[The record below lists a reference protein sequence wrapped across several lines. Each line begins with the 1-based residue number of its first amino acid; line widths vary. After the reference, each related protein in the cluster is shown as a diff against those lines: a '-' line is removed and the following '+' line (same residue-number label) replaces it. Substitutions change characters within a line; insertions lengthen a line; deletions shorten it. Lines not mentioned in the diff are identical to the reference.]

1 LLPVNGPTRRSLYRR
16 GVPER
21 PGNPDILDEVAPRR
35 MSDSYPTVAVA
46 ADLMVLHR
54 SSGLR
59 GRIRKFTGEV
69 VVLRD
74 PAGREHRFRNLP
86 GAFAVSGET
95 VTLVRPAAPGSGA
108 GTAVRSAAGALV
120 AADAPARVARAS
132 RLWVEGDHDAR
143 LLERVWGDELRELG
157 IVVEPL
163 GGVDDLAARV
173 SEFGPSPRRR
183 LAVLVDHLVPGSKE
197 TRIADAVAGPDVLV
211 VGHPHVDIWQCV
223 RPRSLGLV
231 AWPVVPRGEDWKTG
245 MCGRLGWGTP
255 QEGWRRVLAAVDSFA
270 DLEPELV
277 GAVEQALDLL
287 ADGS

>member
-1 LLPVNGPTRRSLYRR
+1 MMRSLYRR
-16 GVPER
+16 GVPAR
-21 PGNPDILDEVAPRR
+21 PGTPDILDDVAPRR
-35 MSDSYPTVAVA
+35 LSDSYPTVAA
-46 ADLMVLHR
+46 APDLMVLHR
-54 SSGLR
+54 ASGLR

-74 PAGREHRFRNLP
+74 PAGREHQFRNLP

-95 VTLVRPAAPGSGA
+95 VTLVRPAPPGA
-108 GTAVRSAAGALV
+108 GPATPVRSAAGALV

-143 LLERVWGDELRELG
+143 MLERVWGDELRELG

-163 GGVDDLAARV
+163 GGIDDLVSRV
-173 SEFGPSPRRR
+173 ADFGPSPRRR

-223 RPRSLGLV
+223 RPRSLGLD

-245 MCGRLGWGTP
+245 MCRRLGWGTP
-255 QEGWRRVLAAVDSFA
+255 AEGWRRVLAAVDSFA

-277 GAVEQALDLL
+277 GAVERALDLL